1 MTARAKKVIKEL
13 AELSKAELAEVT
25 REFPELRTVND
36 HHGARRP
43 LSGPDLLKL
52 LESLRAGPEFADD
65 LEAVI
70 RENQA
75 QELEPSPWES

>member
-1 MTARAKKVIKEL
+1 MTARAKKMIEGL
-13 AELSKAELAEVT
+13 AELSKAELAEVA

-36 HHGARRP
+36 NGGRRA
-43 LSGPDLLKL
+43 LHGPDLLNL
-52 LESLRAGPEFADD
+52 LESLRAGPDFADD

-70 RENQA
+70 RETQA